1 MILFRGLSSP
11 KLQNL
16 DNKNN
21 IFKQNRLTICYN
33 YIMHIVKK
41 LLIALTFLTLT
52 NHANTL
58 NEKKPIDLSMVISG
72 GVSLG
77 AYEAGYNWAMV
88 KMLTNIRKN
97 SQQVEPKLR
106 SVTGA
111 SAGSIN
117 ALLTA
122 MYWCQDPNLVGKEE
136 FPNSILNNHFYNTW
150 VDLGLSDLIITNH
163 QSENK
168 STLFKREKLR
178 ITSQKIL
185 EELDRPIYKKGCE
198 VPLGFSVTKAKP
210 IVTEFQNSGIKIKNQ
225 HFSVPFTLKEKN
237 NKLIL
242 LNRKMPPST
251 DYYISIPNI
260 ENNTSKVID
269 VLFASSAFPGAFR
282 QIKLDYVYEGK
293 AYSSYFIDGG
303 AYENLPL
310 QLATEL
316 DPKAKEFI
324 FIDPSNMRKEKELL
338 PEDENESEPVG
349 FLTSNALPLLNSLEI
364 FQSMRLY
371 NAISQYFDEKSGKN
385 LILSSRFHPI
395 TGKFLGHF
403 GAFLDKDFR
412 DYDYHVGV
420 YDAIYHLSK
429 TMLDRGYAKGLGQEE
444 LMQKQKIVLGIDKSH
459 EALLAFNLF
468 FKTEFHSEKLVII
481 KDKYSSLYTAFNK
494 EKRDAS
500 RYELNEFEI
509 FLKNLNPKYFHD
521 ENSFIP
527 KDDLSIA
534 NWYKKPL
541 QLIIDR
547 ITVLENNYAA
557 IEGNTQAIANT
568 TNMVAWLGNKMVKKK
583 NGFNFLPMNIPEET
597 SNPILAN
604 TLRLLPNEINTD
616 VKNGGLG
623 IAYDI
628 YAYQEEHKKNG
639 YESRISFHQND
650 DVQNF
655 ARLDLNMFR
664 EQREYIKFGLGA
676 SLFGNLSGSFYDKE
690 SLYGANIYVDI
701 LDIFRLSYVRR
712 FGNTPEKGFIYF
724 GIENLP
730 SLIYWLQR

>member
-1 MILFRGLSSP
+1 MMP
-11 KLQNL
+11 
-16 DNKNN
+16 
-21 IFKQNRLTICYN
+21 IFLK
-33 YIMHIVKK
+33 
-41 LLIALTFLTLT
+41 LTLFFLLFT
-52 NHANTL
+52 TFNLQA
-58 NEKKPIDLSMVISG
+58 KKTIDLSMVISG

-88 KMLTNIRKN
+88 KMLTNIREK
-97 SQQVEPKLR
+97 SQRVEPKLR

-122 MYWCQDPNLVGKEE
+122 MYWCQDPELVK
-136 FPNSILNNHFYNTW
+136 NSNIINDIDNNHFYNTW
-150 VDLGLSDLIITNH
+150 VGLGLKDLIITDHN
-163 QSENK
+163 SSNK

-178 ITSQKIL
+178 EASKFIL
-185 EELDRPIYKKGCE
+185 EEMEKPIYKKGCE
-198 VPLGFSVTKAKP
+198 VPLGFSVTKATP
-210 IVTEFQNSGIKIKNQ
+210 IVTEFQKTGIKIKNQ

-237 NKLIL
+237 HKLIL
-242 LNRKMPPST
+242 LNKKMLPST

-282 QIKLDYVYEGK
+282 QIKLDYVYDNK

-338 PEDENESEPVG
+338 PQDENESEPVG
-349 FLTSNALPLLNSLEI
+349 FLTSNAIPLLNSLEI

-371 NAISQYFDEKSGKN
+371 NAISQYFDETSGKN

-412 DYDYHVGV
+412 EYDYHVGV
-420 YDAIYHLSK
+420 YDAIYHLSHA
-429 TMLDRGYAKGLGQEE
+429 MIEHGYANGLTQTE
-444 LMQKQKIVLGIDKSH
+444 LMKKQKVALGIERNPK
-459 EALLAFNLF
+459 ANMAFNLF
-468 FKTEFHSEKLVII
+468 FDTEFKPKKLLII
-481 KDKYSSLYTAFNK
+481 KDKFSSIYAAFDK
-494 EKRDAS
+494 QKRDEN
-500 RYELNEFEI
+500 RYELSHFEL
-509 FLKNLNPKYFHD
+509 FLKKLNPKYFHD
-521 ENSFIP
+521 EDSFIP
-527 KDDLSIA
+527 KDDISIS
-534 NWYKKPL
+534 NWYKRPL
-541 QLIIDR
+541 QLLIDR
-547 ITVLENNYAA
+547 ITVLENNYAK
-557 IEGNTQAIANT
+557 IEGNTKAIANA
-568 TNMVAWLGNKMVKKK
+568 TNMVAWLGNKLVKKN
-583 NGFNFLPMNIPEET
+583 NGFDFLPMNIPEEK
-597 SNPILAN
+597 SNPLLAN
-604 TLRLLPNEINTD
+604 TLRLLPNEISTD

-628 YAYQEEHKKNG
+628 YSYQEEFKSYG
-639 YESRISFHQND
+639 YESRISFNQSD
-650 DVQNF
+650 DVKNF
-655 ARLDLNMFR
+655 ARLDLNMFK
-664 EQREYIKFGLGA
+664 EQRQYVKFGLGG
-676 SLFGNLSGSFYDKE
+676 SLFGNLSGSFYEKNN
-690 SLYGANIYVDI
+690 LYGVNAYVDI
-701 LDIFRLSYVRR
+701 LDIFRLTYVRR
-712 FGNTPEKGFIYF
+712 FGDSPEKGFIYF